1 MTASEKLRAGLKFTR
16 CSCMLKGGAP
26 RYAFDMRPYLTKRS
40 CMLINEYGL
49 LIYFYTH
56 FLPEYLSK
64 IPVQCVQ

>member
-1 MTASEKLRAGLKFTR
+1 
-16 CSCMLKGGAP
+16 MLKGGAP

-64 IPVQCVQ
+64 IQVQCVQ